1 MFDIKEI
8 EKFDNYPVHLK
19 KEIGEELIK
28 IFNEKQLE
36 KSNNKFFV
44 YEFNGY
50 RYSLFEELMLEE
62 GNFFID
68 LNRILDKNFFL
79 EREKI

>member
-36 KSNNKFFV
+36 KSNNKFIV
-44 YEFNGY
+44 YDFNGY

-79 EREKI
+79 DREKI

>member
-44 YEFNGY
+44 YEFN
-50 RYSLFEELMLEE
+50 
-62 GNFFID
+62 FF
-68 LNRILDKNFFL
+68 FFF
-79 EREKI
+79 

>member
-28 IFNEKQLE
+28 IFVTAQALK
-36 KSNNKFFV
+36 K
-44 YEFNGY
+44 
-50 RYSLFEELMLEE
+50 
-62 GNFFID
+62 
-68 LNRILDKNFFL
+68 
-79 EREKI
+79 

>member
-1 MFDIKEI
+1 M
-8 EKFDNYPVHLK
+8 HLK

-79 EREKI
+79 DREKI

>member
-8 EKFDNYPVHLK
+8 EKFDSYPVHLK

-79 EREKI
+79 DREKI